1 MEDKKNNPEK
11 NENGDNCA
19 AQPITDLFAGGFEDI
34 VGHIR
39 KPWQLMWVNFLLGLA
54 RGVGFFLGMTI
65 LGALILVALHRMVH
79 LPYIG
84 KSIAG
89 VITEVKQQL
98 ATMPR

>member
-1 MEDKKNNPEK
+1 MEDKKNIDEK
-11 NENGDNCA
+11 NEKLHHT
-19 AQPITDLFAGGFEDI
+19 PVKPVTDLFACGFEDI

-39 KPWQLMWVNFLLGLA
+39 RPWQLMWVNFLLGLA

-65 LGALILVALHRMVH
+65 LGALIVVALHRMVH

-89 VITEVKQQL
+89 IITEVKQQL
-98 ATMPR
+98 AKMPR